1 MNEEGKQQLNE
12 IFDEMAQSSS
22 LKEFQE
28 KVKQLRELL
37 TAQPGL
43 NKTEINRALEAVSG
57 SSFDQLFKLDKF
69 KGANTEALEQVREVL
84 RDVFGSFEEFKDPE
98 ALNAQVESL
107 LSSFSSGSV
116 EGINAVT
123 EAIRLYIETTSKL
136 KGNEAAE
143 AMEKT
148 EEAIT
153 SRQAEVDKLN
163 STNKQANGYVSA
175 GKQEISKLQSV
186 IDEQQKTIDELQKQV
201 DTLAEQVRSGV
212 AGAGAA
218 AEESGSAGL
227 EENAK
232 AAEEIS
238 KELDE
243 ANEKKELL
251 GSVENIIRNW
261 FSVYAAIRM
270 IGQAFNEIKSTL
282 KDLDKT
288 ITEIAIV
295 TNMTQSEL
303 WGQMSTYTSMAREY
317 AASISGV
324 YQVSQLY
331 YQQGLQTADVMAL
344 TEQTLKMARISGLD
358 YAKATDYMTNAVRSF
373 KMEMTDAQ
381 RVVDVYSALAAS
393 AATNVEE
400 LAVAMSKTASSA
412 EAVGSS
418 FENTSA
424 MMAVMIEAT
433 RESSQN
439 IGSALKSIISRYGEL
454 KTNPAALVDSEG
466 EELSLNKVDTAL
478 QSVGISIH
486 DAQGQFRDFD
496 DVIMDL
502 AKSWDKIDVNT
513 QRYIATI
520 MAGNRQQSRFLRQI
534 VLKQNRSKF
543 RLVYSH
549 YILVLDLNSC
559 IRASQI

>member
-1 MNEEGKQQLNE
+1 
-12 IFDEMAQSSS
+12 
-22 LKEFQE
+22 
-28 KVKQLRELL
+28 
-37 TAQPGL
+37 
-43 NKTEINRALEAVSG
+43 
-57 SSFDQLFKLDKF
+57 
-69 KGANTEALEQVREVL
+69 
-84 RDVFGSFEEFKDPE
+84 
-98 ALNAQVESL
+98 
-107 LSSFSSGSV
+107 
-116 EGINAVT
+116 
-123 EAIRLYIETTSKL
+123 
-136 KGNEAAE
+136 
-143 AMEKT
+143 MEKT

-163 STNKQANGYVSA
+163 TTNKQANGYVSA

-212 AGAGAA
+212 AGAGVA
-218 AEESGSAGL
+218 AEESGDQGL
-227 EENAK
+227 RENAE
-232 AAEEIS
+232 AAAEIS

-358 YAKATDYMTNAVRSF
+358 YAKATDY
-373 KMEMTDAQ
+373 K
-381 RVVDVYSALAAS
+381 
-393 AATNVEE
+393 
-400 LAVAMSKTASSA
+400 
-412 EAVGSS
+412 
-418 FENTSA
+418 
-424 MMAVMIEAT
+424 
-433 RESSQN
+433 
-439 IGSALKSIISRYGEL
+439 LKSYV
-454 KTNPAALVDSEG
+454 A
-466 EELSLNKVDTAL
+466 
-478 QSVGISIH
+478 
-486 DAQGQFRDFD
+486 
-496 DVIMDL
+496 
-502 AKSWDKIDVNT
+502 
-513 QRYIATI
+513 
-520 MAGNRQQSRFLRQI
+520 
-534 VLKQNRSKF
+534 
-543 RLVYSH
+543 
-549 YILVLDLNSC
+549 
-559 IRASQI
+559 